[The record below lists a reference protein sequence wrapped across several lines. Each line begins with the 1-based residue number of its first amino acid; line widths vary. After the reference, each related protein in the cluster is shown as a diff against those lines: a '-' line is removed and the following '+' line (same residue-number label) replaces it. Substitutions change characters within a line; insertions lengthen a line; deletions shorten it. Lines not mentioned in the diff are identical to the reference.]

1 MTSKE
6 HILTLHTTTQLTDIF
21 IMTSSSPPPPPPNT
35 SDSPATMDELDKHRT
50 VPSWFL
56 SFSAAMVPFCAFCYG
71 HSRGVTT
78 RVVERVVKSPG
89 MFLSSIYPYLNM
101 KNALLTI
108 TTLT

>member
-6 HILTLHTTTQLTDIF
+6 HILTLHTTQLTEIF
-21 IMTSSSPPPPPPNT
+21 IMTSSPPPPRPSNT

-101 KNALLTI
+101 KNTLLTI

>member
-35 SDSPATMDELDKHRT
+35 SDSPATMDELDKT
-50 VPSWFL
+50 VVPSWFL

>member
-21 IMTSSSPPPPPPNT
+21 IMTSSPPPPPPPPNT
-35 SDSPATMDELDKHRT
+35 SDSPAT
-50 VPSWFL
+50 PSWFL

-89 MFLSSIYPYLNM
+89 MFVRSIYLYLNM
-101 KNALLTI
+101 KSTLLTI